1 MVFSISSILAK
12 SQGSRAAELAEDATE
27 VIFRVE
33 ACKARDG
40 GDRVAFVFE
49 IFYCYVD
56 ADRVDEVYR
65 SDSELFF
72 EEVVHR
78 RLADTAFARDIR
90 DGDSLVPIFRYE
102 LDCRAERFV
111 DRKIAR
117 SHLGEYP
124 LQKLVEEGVRLEL
137 V

>member
-90 DGDSLVPIFRYE
+90 DGEALIPVSRYVFYGCAEGLVDGEIG
-102 LDCRAERFV
+102 
-111 DRKIAR
+111 R
-117 SHLGEYP
+117 SHLGKYP
-124 LQKLVEEGVRLEL
+124 LQKLVEEGVCLEL